1 MKEEPPMTFPRSA
14 GLAALFLAAAVSLA
28 SAADP
33 LSPAQKDAVREV
45 VREYLM
51 ENPEVLIEALQAYEA
66 RMAEDQQKQQQA
78 VLAQRKEQ
86 LERDP
91 TSPVGGA
98 PDGDVTLVEFTD
110 YRCGYCKKV
119 FPAVHDLLKADG
131 GIRYVVKELPIL
143 GPESVVAA
151 RAALAVWRSTPA
163 KYMPFHAALMTA
175 RGSLDE
181 TRILEIA
188 AEVGIDSKALM
199 TAMRDPEIAAILG
212 KNRELAQALN
222 INGTPA
228 FVIGGHLI
236 PGAVEADTLRQ
247 LVAAARKG

>member
-1 MKEEPPMTFPRSA
+1 MTFPRLA
-14 GLAALFLAAAVSLA
+14 GLAALVLAATVSLA

-33 LSPAQKDAVREV
+33 LTPAQKDAVREV

-66 RMAEDQQKQQQA
+66 RMAEEQQKQQRA
-78 VLAQRKEQ
+78 ALAQRREQ
-86 LERDP
+86 LERDA

-98 PDGDVTLVEFTD
+98 SDGDVTLVEFTD

-119 FPAVHDLLKADG
+119 FPAVQDLLKADG
-131 GIRYVVKELPIL
+131 KIRYVIKELPIL

-163 KYMPFHAALMTA
+163 KYMAFHTALMTA

-181 TRILEIA
+181 ARILEIA
-188 AEVGIDSKALM
+188 AETGIESKTLA
-199 TAMRDPEIAAILG
+199 TAMRDPEISAILG
-212 KNRELAQALN
+212 KNRELAQSLN

-228 FVIGGHLI
+228 FVVGGRLV
-236 PGAVEADTLRQ
+236 PGAIEADTLRQ
-247 LVAAARKG
+247 LVASARKG

>member
-1 MKEEPPMTFPRSA
+1 MTFPRSA

>member
-1 MKEEPPMTFPRSA
+1 MTFPRSA
-14 GLAALFLAAAVSLA
+14 GLAALLLAATVSLA

-66 RMAEDQQKQQQA
+66 RMAEEQQKQQQA
-78 VLAQRKEQ
+78 TLAQRREQ

-131 GIRYVVKELPIL
+131 RIRYVIKELPIL

-163 KYMPFHAALMTA
+163 KYMAFHTALMTA

-181 TRILEIA
+181 ARILEIA
-188 AEVGIDSKALM
+188 AETGIESKTLA
-199 TAMRDPEIAAILG
+199 TAMRDPEISAILG
-212 KNRELAQALN
+212 KNRELAQSLN

-228 FVIGGHLI
+228 FVVGGRLV
-236 PGAVEADTLRQ
+236 PGAVDAGTLRQ
-247 LVAAARKG
+247 LVATARKG

>member
-14 GLAALFLAAAVSLA
+14 GLVALFLAATVSLA
-28 SAADP
+28 NAADP
-33 LSPAQKDAVREV
+33 LSPAQKDAVREI

-51 ENPEVLIEALQAYEA
+51 ENPEVLIEALRAYEA

-78 VLAQRKEQ
+78 VLAQRKDQ

-91 TSPVGGA
+91 TSPVAGA
-98 PDGDVTLVEFTD
+98 PDGDVTLVEFSD

-131 GIRYVVKELPIL
+131 KIRFVIKELPIL

-151 RAALAVWRSTPA
+151 RAALAVWRSAPA
-163 KYMPFHAALMTA
+163 KYIAFHTALMTA
-175 RGSLDE
+175 RGNLDE
-181 TRILEIA
+181 PRILEIA

-228 FVIGGHLI
+228 FVIGGRLI

>member
-1 MKEEPPMTFPRSA
+1 MEEDPPMTCTRLSR
-14 GLAALFLAAAVSLA
+14 LAAFFLVATVSLA
-28 SAADP
+28 GAAEP
-33 LSPAQKDAVREV
+33 LTPAQEDAVRGL
-45 VREYLM
+45 VRTYLM
-51 ENPEVLIEALQAYEA
+51 ENPEVLIEALQAYESKLA
-66 RMAEDQQKQQQA
+66 DEAQKRQEVA
-78 VLAQRKEQ
+78 LAQRREQ

-119 FPAVHDLLKADG
+119 FPAVQDLLEADG
-131 GIRYVVKELPIL
+131 RIRYVIKELPIL

-163 KYMPFHAALMTA
+163 KYMAFHAALMTA
-175 RGSLDE
+175 RGNLDE
-181 TRILEIA
+181 ARVMQLA
-188 AEVGIDSKALM
+188 AETGLDAAALAKAM
-199 TAMRDPEIAAILG
+199 KDPEINAILG
-212 KNRELAQALN
+212 KNRELAQSLN

-228 FVIGGHLI
+228 FVIGGRLV
-236 PGAVEADTLRQ
+236 PGAVDAETLRQ

>member
-1 MKEEPPMTFPRSA
+1 MTFPRPA
-14 GLAALFLAAAVSLA
+14 GLAALFLAATVSLA
-28 SAADP
+28 SAAEP

-66 RMAEDQQKQQQA
+66 RMAEDQQKQQQQA
-78 VLAQRKEQ
+78 LAQRREQ

-91 TSPVGGA
+91 TSPVAGD
-98 PDGDVTLVEFTD
+98 PNGDVTLVEFTD

-119 FPAVHDLLKADG
+119 FPAVQDLLKADG
-131 GIRYVVKELPIL
+131 KIRYVIKELPIL
-143 GPESVVAA
+143 GPESVAAA

-163 KYMPFHAALMTA
+163 KYMAFHSALMTA

-181 TRILEIA
+181 PRILEIA
-188 AEVGIDSKALM
+188 AEVGIEAKALM
-199 TAMRDPEIAAILG
+199 SAMRDPEIAAILG
-212 KNRELAQALN
+212 KNRELAQSLN

-228 FVIGGHLI
+228 FVVGGRLV